1 MYIKSEH
8 FSACEIL
15 IKFFLK
21 RGKKQEVILAFQH
34 LGKSLISLMI
44 KMEIQTTRYRFL
56 ALKLAKIF
64 IPMFDEIPN
73 VVKGAAKVIY
83 SLPAG
88 GSSLVQLSKNNLA
101 SHSFTSGSKIY

>member
-21 RGKKQEVILAFQH
+21 RGKKKEVILAFQH
-34 LGKSLISLMI
+34 LGKSLISLVI
-44 KMEIQTTRYRFL
+44 KVEIQTTRYRFF

-64 IPMFDEIPN
+64 IPMFDEIPS
-73 VVKGAAKVIY
+73 VVKDAAK
-83 SLPAG
+83 
-88 GSSLVQLSKNNLA
+88 
-101 SHSFTSGSKIY
+101 